1 MIGVIVTRSLDFEVP
16 PCPMKLYRAT
26 MPMRFRQWIRFLVI
40 VALWLAGSWTSL
52 FAAPPVKLPVVEAEA
67 AGMNPDRLAAIDR
80 IVKEGLLRENM
91 PGAVVV
97 VGHQGQ
103 IAYQKAF
110 GFRELKP
117 NRVPMTVDT
126 VFDLASL
133 TKPIATATSV
143 MKLIESKQLQLH
155 EPVKTYFLDFAQN
168 GKDGITVFH
177 LLTHQS
183 GLIPDNALKDY
194 EEGLEKAWER
204 VCGLKPLAKPGERF
218 LYSDV
223 NFIVLGKLIE
233 EVTGQRVHEYSR
245 DNIFKPLGL
254 TETGYLPS
262 DELRQRAAVT
272 QEREGRWMR
281 GEVHDPRAYL
291 LEGVAGHAGLFSTA
305 SDLAVYAQMMIE
317 RGSYQGVKILSEP
330 TAREMTKAYEVPGGL
345 RGLGWDK
352 KSSYSSNRGDLFSE
366 AAFGHGGF
374 TGTAIWID
382 PEQELFVI
390 FLSNRVHPDGKGSVN
405 PLAGRIGT
413 IAAAAINPTGVAR
426 P

>member
-1 MIGVIVTRSLDFEVP
+1 MIRSLVLSLCLMVSP
-16 PCPMKLYRAT
+16 
-26 MPMRFRQWIRFLVI
+26 I
-40 VALWLAGSWTSL
+40 LA
-52 FAAPPVKLPVVEAEA
+52 AAPEKLPVVQPEE
-67 AGMNPDRLAAIDR
+67 AGMLPERLAAIDR
-80 IVKEGLLRENM
+80 IVEEGLKRNNM

-97 VGHQGQ
+97 VGHQGK

-110 GFRELKP
+110 GFREVRP
-117 NRVPMTVDT
+117 NRVPMTLDT

-143 MKLIESKQLQLH
+143 MQLIESEKLKLN
-155 EPVKTYFLDFAQN
+155 EPIATYFPEFAQN

-183 GLIPDNALKDY
+183 GLIPDNPLKDY
-194 EEGLEKAWER
+194 QDGPAKAWER
-204 VCGLKPLAKPGERF
+204 ICGLEPLAKPGERF

-233 EVTGQRVHEYSR
+233 KVTGQSVHEYSGEH
-245 DNIFKPLGL
+245 IFRPLGM
-254 TETGYLPS
+254 TETGYLPGE
-262 DELRQRAAVT
+262 ELRRRAAVT

-317 RGSYQGVKILSEP
+317 LGTYQGIKILNES
-330 TAREMTKAYEVPGGL
+330 TAREMTKAYPVPGGF

-352 KSSYSSNRGDLFSE
+352 KSSYSINRGDLFSE
-366 AAFGHGGF
+366 TAFGHGGF

-382 PEQELFVI
+382 PDQELFVI
-390 FLSNRVHPDGKGSVN
+390 FLSNRVHPDGEGSVN

-413 IAAAAINPTGVAR
+413 IAAAAIHPETSAR
-426 P
+426 QGTSLDH